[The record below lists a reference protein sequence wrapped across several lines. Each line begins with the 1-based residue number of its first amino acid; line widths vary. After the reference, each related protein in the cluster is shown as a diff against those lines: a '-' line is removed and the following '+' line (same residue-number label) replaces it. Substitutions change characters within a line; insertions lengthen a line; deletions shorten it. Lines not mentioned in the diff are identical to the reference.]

1 MLQHFTIIECS
12 LAYLHHRV
20 RYLNGGQIKT
30 FVESIFAYLGY
41 TVWNDNA
48 CQFIATFECLFLNY
62 GRSLGNDSNTV
73 FYFVFCH
80 RSVSRLPVH
89 REVLCLCSFSILL
102 FLSLFCWNFYNDA
115 VQFFGQAAFVIVSNV
130 ANLTKSINI
139 TLLCQHFDN
148 RSVVDVSRK
157 KNLVLKMS

>member
-1 MLQHFTIIECS
+1 MVVYTL
-12 LAYLHHRV
+12 LD
-20 RYLNGGQIKT
+20 T

-89 REVLCLCSFSILL
+89 REVLCSFSIPL
-102 FLSLFCWNFYNDA
+102 FLSLLYWKFYNNA
-115 VQFFGQAAFVIVSNV
+115 MQLFGQAAFVIVSFLSRDIDCLQIIV
-130 ANLTKSINI
+130 LFSII
-139 TLLCQHFDN
+139 E
-148 RSVVDVSRK
+148 
-157 KNLVLKMS
+157 

>member
-1 MLQHFTIIECS
+1 MVVYTL
-12 LAYLHHRV
+12 LD
-20 RYLNGGQIKT
+20 T

-89 REVLCLCSFSILL
+89 REVLCYYSIDFSSI
-102 FLSLFCWNFYNDA
+102 FVRRRIRAYLSP
-115 VQFFGQAAFVIVSNV
+115 S
-130 ANLTKSINI
+130 T
-139 TLLCQHFDN
+139 
-148 RSVVDVSRK
+148 RPSRK
-157 KNLVLKMS
+157 AR